1 MSRSPAADL
10 APLIKL
16 LQAGVPPNRAAGEL
30 SRVLAL
36 WTAELKDDGEQ
47 FQERLS
53 GLAEQMT
60 TGIEEMHE
68 GIAEASDKGKPTL
81 RRILATHEAVLD
93 GVRKA
98 QGGRVV
104 YVIALPW
111 WSGKARHEKQLCS
124 RSKPQCRNAKQPLT
138 LFNSPDL
145 GQTAEAGGRA

>member
-1 MSRSPAADL
+1 MSRSPTADL

-16 LQAGVPPNRAAGEL
+16 LQAGVPPARAVTEL
-30 SRVLAL
+30 SRILAI

-47 FQERLS
+47 LQERLS

-60 TGIEEMHE
+60 TGIEEMNE

-98 QGGRVV
+98 QG
-104 YVIALPW
+104 
-111 WSGKARHEKQLCS
+111 
-124 RSKPQCRNAKQPLT
+124 
-138 LFNSPDL
+138 
-145 GQTAEAGGRA
+145 AG

>member
-1 MSRSPAADL
+1 MPRSPAVDL

-16 LQAGVPPNRAAGEL
+16 LQAGVAPDRAATEL
-30 SRVLAL
+30 SRVLAV

-47 FQERLS
+47 LQERLS

-81 RRILATHEAVLD
+81 RRILTTHEAVLD

-98 QGGRVV
+98 QR
-104 YVIALPW
+104 
-111 WSGKARHEKQLCS
+111 
-124 RSKPQCRNAKQPLT
+124 
-138 LFNSPDL
+138 
-145 GQTAEAGGRA
+145 AG